1 MKKTK
6 ADKNTKSVS
15 KIHRKG
21 DHERMQEIRQDI
33 HEQNYSYEQL
43 KFKT

>member
-21 DHERMQEIRQDI
+21 DQERMLDIRRDI
-33 HEQNYSYEQL
+33 HEQNYSYE
-43 KFKT
+43 